1 MLPSLGPLEILV
13 ILMVVVLVFPPHKLP
28 ELARNLGRGLHELQK
43 MQRSLRA
50 DLDQLMDFNADSP
63 ADDGDAPDAAS
74 ADDGSTTTQPDGEGD
89 DETDEPPAPPRP
101 RPPSLPGA

>member
-1 MLPSLGPLEILV
+1 MLPSLGPLEVLV
-13 ILMVVVLVFPPHKLP
+13 ILLVVVLVFPPHKLP

-50 DLDQLMDFNADSP
+50 DLDQLMDLGADST
-63 ADDGDAPDAAS
+63 ADDGDAPDTPS
-74 ADDGSTTTQPDGEGD
+74 ADAGSTIPRDAEGD
-89 DETDEPPAPPRP
+89 SATDEPPAPPRP

>member
-13 ILMVVVLVFPPHKLP
+13 ILVVVVLVFPPHKLP
-28 ELARNLGRGLHELQK
+28 ELARNLGRGLHELQR

-50 DLDQLMDFNADSP
+50 DLDELMDFDQKP
-63 ADDGDAPDAAS
+63 ADADDSTAANETTGDATS
-74 ADDGSTTTQPDGEGD
+74 
-89 DETDEPPAPPRP
+89 TDESTPPPRP